1 MDQAFAQENTNLKEV
16 EKALEN
22 QLKITNTITDNATV
36 ALFMM
41 NDKGFCT
48 FMNPAAEKMTG
59 FSLAEVQDK
68 PLHYFIHHHHPDG
81 SPYPMED
88 CPIDRALPTNN
99 NVRAHKDM
107 FIRKDGTFFPVS
119 CAASPIFENG
129 VPVSTVIEVKDLT
142 EEVASEKAL
151 RESEE
156 KFRFMAESLP
166 QMFWTTRPDGYC
178 DYYNQKWVEYS
189 GLSMEELYGYGWI
202 EIVHPDDREKASAAW
217 RKAVESKTDY
227 QVEYRVRRA
236 DGKYR
241 WHLTKGLPRL
251 NEKGEVIMWV
261 GSTTDYHEQKSLVEE
276 LVSTNEE
283 LAASFD
289 REVAA
294 SLQVETQRQMLH
306 DLFMEAPAL
315 IAIQRGPEHVYELVN
330 PNYQK
335 LAPGREFLGKTVEE
349 AWPELKAQGF
359 FDLLD
364 NVYKTGEPFIGKEL
378 LAKIDRHGTGEMIDT
393 YYNFV
398 YQAFKEDG
406 KIVGIVT
413 FAFEVTDL
421 VEAKQKLQENKENS
435 SK

>member
-1 MDQAFAQENTNLKEV
+1 MSISKESTPFKEI

-41 NDKGFCT
+41 NDKGYCT

-59 FSLAEVQDK
+59 FTFAEVQEK
-68 PLHYFIHHHHPDG
+68 PLHYVIHHHHPDG

-99 NVRAHKDM
+99 NVRAHQDV
-107 FIRKDGTFFPVS
+107 FIRKDGTYFPVS

-129 VPVSTVIEVKDLT
+129 VPVATVIEVKDLT
-142 EEVASEKAL
+142 EEKEAEKAL
-151 RESEE
+151 RDSED

-166 QMFWTTRPDGYC
+166 QMFWTTRADGYC
-178 DYYNQKWVEYS
+178 DYYNQKWVEYTGMS
-189 GLSMEELYGYGWI
+189 LEQLYGYGWL
-202 EIVHPDDREKASAAW
+202 ETVHPDDRDKASAAW
-217 RKAVESKTDY
+217 LQAVENKEDY

-236 DGKYR
+236 DGKFR
-241 WHLTKGLPRL
+241 WHLTKGLPRF
-251 NEKGEVIMWV
+251 NEKNEVIMWV
-261 GSTTDYHEQKSLVEE
+261 GSTTDYHEQKGLVEE

-294 SLQVETQRQMLH
+294 SLKVENQRQMLH
-306 DLFMEAPAL
+306 DIFMQAPAL
-315 IAIQRGPEHVYELVN
+315 IAIQRGPEHVYEMVN

-335 LAPGREFLGKTVEE
+335 LAPGRNFIGQKVAD
-349 AWPELKAQGF
+349 AWPELKEQGF

-364 NVYKTGEPFIGKEL
+364 QVYTTGEPYVGNEL
-378 LAKIDRHGTGEMIDT
+378 PAKIDRYGNGQFIDT

-398 YQAFKEDG
+398 YQAFREEG
-406 KIVGIVT
+406 KIVGIIT
-413 FAFEVTDL
+413 FAFEVTEL
-421 VEAKQKLQENKENS
+421 VEAKRTLQKNGNQS
-435 SK
+435 AQ